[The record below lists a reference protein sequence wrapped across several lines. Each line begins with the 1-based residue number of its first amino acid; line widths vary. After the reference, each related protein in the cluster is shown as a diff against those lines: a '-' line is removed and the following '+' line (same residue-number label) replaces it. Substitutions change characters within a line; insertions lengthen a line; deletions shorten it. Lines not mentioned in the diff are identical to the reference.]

1 VEPQD
6 FLGPIEGRRSNP
18 AGRVGLRPG
27 RLVVSLRVGDALH
40 RIDGNAVLGSD
51 YAHARRHF
59 PVRNDWQ
66 L

>member
-1 VEPQD
+1 
-6 FLGPIEGRRSNP
+6 
-18 AGRVGLRPG
+18 
-27 RLVVSLRVGDALH
+27 VVSLRVGDALH